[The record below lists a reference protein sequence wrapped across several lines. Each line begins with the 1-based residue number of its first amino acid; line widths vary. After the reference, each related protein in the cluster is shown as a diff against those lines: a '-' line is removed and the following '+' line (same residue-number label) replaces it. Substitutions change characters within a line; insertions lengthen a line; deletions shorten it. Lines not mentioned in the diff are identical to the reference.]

1 MSTNTVDITNIDIK
15 VWTRKSELPQGNH
28 LSSLTQSEITR
39 QRPFEL
45 TNIHYD
51 QIKDEIESMECVD
64 YNTYFGINVTNVDY
78 IEDFANL

>member
-1 MSTNTVDITNIDIK
+1 MK
-15 VWTRKSELPQGNH
+15 RRALKAKYK
-28 LSSLTQSEITR
+28 
-39 QRPFEL
+39 RPFEL